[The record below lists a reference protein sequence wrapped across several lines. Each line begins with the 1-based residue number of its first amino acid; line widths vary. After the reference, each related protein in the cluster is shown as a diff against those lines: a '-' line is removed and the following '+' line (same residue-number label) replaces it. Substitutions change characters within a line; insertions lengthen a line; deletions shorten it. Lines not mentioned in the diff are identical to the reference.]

1 MPQYRPLVVVIG
13 AGIIG
18 SAIAY
23 NLAIRQANVLLVDQE
38 QVPGA
43 GVTGKAFGWINVING
58 TPGSESYGLWREG
71 IVEYRRLMKALP
83 AAFVQARFGSLLWKH
98 DPTQTEQMAKLH
110 QDAGERVELLHRGSV
125 QELEPRL
132 RNAPDLA
139 VFSPDDLALDP
150 LQLSRDLVAASVEA
164 GGLTRLGSVVTAIDT
179 ANGRA
184 SAVRVGN
191 ETIACDYVVMA
202 AGGGVAALTSSI
214 GIDTGMTT
222 SPALLLRYGCDR
234 PVLDRILRGPRL
246 EVRQAID
253 NTLLIAKSY
262 NTSKDD
268 SGPQLIAE
276 KMLAV
281 MKDELELPD
290 GVELK
295 SAEIGNRPVFS
306 DGLPRLGFL
315 SGFSNLYLA
324 VGHPGVILAP
334 LMGRRAS
341 EELLGAATAAL

>member
-1 MPQYRPLVVVIG
+1 MPQYRPRVVVIG

-43 GVTGKAFGWINVING
+43 GVTGKAFGWINAING
-58 TPGSESYGLWREG
+58 TPGTESYALWREG
-71 IVEYRRLMKALP
+71 VAEYRRLMEALP
-83 AAFVQARFGSLLWKH
+83 AAFIQARFGSLLWKS
-98 DPTQTEQMAKLH
+98 DRADTERIARLH
-110 QDAGERVELLHRGSV
+110 QEAGERVELLEKGGV

-150 LQLSRDLVAASVEA
+150 LQLSQDLVAASVEA
-164 GGLTRLGSVVTAIDT
+164 GGLTRLGSAVTAIDT
-179 ANGRA
+179 ANGRV

-191 ETIACDYVVMA
+191 ETIVCDHVVMA
-202 AGGGVAALTSSI
+202 AGGGVAALTSTF
-214 GIDTGMTT
+214 GVDTGLTT
-222 SPALLLRYGCDR
+222 SPALLLRYACGR
-234 PVLDRILRGPRL
+234 PVLNRILRGPRL

-262 NTSKDD
+262 NADTNDIS
-268 SGPQLIAE
+268 PQFAGE

-281 MKDELELPD
+281 LKDELKLAD
-290 GVELK
+290 GVELA
-295 SAEIGNRPVFS
+295 SAEIGERPVFA

-315 SGFSNLYLA
+315 SEFSNLYLA

-334 LMGRRAS
+334 LMGRRAA
-341 EELLGAATAAL
+341 EDVLEAATVAL